1 MGYETERS
9 TIESYFQTHWPSMY
23 PDMPIGYDGHDFTVP
38 QDRTSLRISIGTGGA
53 EQISLGPT
61 GTNLIRHVGLI
72 MFQIFGVGP
81 NRSKTVRQVADDVS
95 TLFMNKDL
103 SSSLR
108 TRVPYIVG
116 SMFEPPFMVMTVGV
130 PYERD
135 EFNG

>member
-9 TIESYFQTHWPSMY
+9 VIETYLHDHWQSLY

-38 QDRTSLRISIGTGGA
+38 QDKTSIRVSISTGGA

-61 GTNLIRHVGLI
+61 GSNLIRHVGLI
-72 MFQIFGVGP
+72 MVQIFGVGS
-81 NRSKTVRQVADDVS
+81 NRSKSVRQVADDVS
-95 TLFMNKDL
+95 ALFMNKDL
-103 SSSLR
+103 SSSIR

-116 SMFEPPFMVMTVGV
+116 SMLEPPFMVMTVGI